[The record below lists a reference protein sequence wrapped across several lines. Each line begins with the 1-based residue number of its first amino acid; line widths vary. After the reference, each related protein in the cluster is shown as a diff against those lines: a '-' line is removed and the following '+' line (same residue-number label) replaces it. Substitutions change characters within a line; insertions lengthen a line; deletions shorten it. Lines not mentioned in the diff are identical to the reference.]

1 MDKILFWIIF
11 MASLSKA
18 IPRLPYFPDI
28 VYYGSFMF
36 CFIWMIFRGGMHVSG
51 KYLFFI
57 SAVLFSVW
65 LNDIP
70 SFFKVWF
77 RTLAFFSIVFVVGPF
92 FINDRLIHM
101 RKLLFTRT
109 LLVLRWIVLFSF
121 LLKFIAPGMVTGE
134 SGFNGFANQSMLL
147 SPLAG
152 ICVLYGLYRF
162 YLSETNTECCKEMM
176 YTGIS
181 FLVLMLTGSRGAF
194 AATLVGVV
202 FFYIRLYKH
211 RIGKLVQTGLFF
223 LLLLVSTSAI
233 WWPYTERLREKMN
246 SNEDAGSVTFSRD
259 GLWEDRLN
267 EFKAFPVFGVGF
279 SSYNLDYIQSKHSIN
294 RESGTIEPGSS
305 WLFLL
310 SSLGLYG
317 LLSFLLPVSH
327 VLYVLYKDTETGL
340 NGGLV
345 SSVMVLFAVHML
357 IEGYIVASGAYLCF
371 LFWLTLSEGEQM
383 VRYHNKKIQYQ

>member
-11 MASLSKA
+11 IASLSKA
-18 IPRLPYFPDI
+18 IPRVPYFPDI
-28 VYYGSFMF
+28 VYYGSFLV
-36 CFIWMIFRGGMHVSG
+36 CFIWMIFRGGMQVSG

-77 RTLAFFSIVFVVGPF
+77 RILAFFSIVFVVGPF
-92 FINDRLIHM
+92 FVNDRLILM
-101 RKLLFTRT
+101 RKLLFIRT
-109 LLVLRWIVLFSF
+109 LLVLRWMVLFSF
-121 LLKFIAPGMVTGE
+121 LLKFIPGMLTGD
-134 SGFNGFANQSMLL
+134 SGFSGLANHSMLL

-162 YLSETNTECCKEMM
+162 YLSETNTERCKEMI
-176 YTGIS
+176 YTGVS
-181 FLVLMLTGSRGAF
+181 FLVLMLAGSRGALV
-194 AATLVGVV
+194 ATLIGVV

-223 LLLLVSTSAI
+223 LLLLASTSAI
-233 WWPYTERLREKMN
+233 WWPYTERLQQKMD

-267 EFKAFPVFGVGF
+267 EFSAFPVFGVGF
-279 SSYNLDYIQSKHSIN
+279 SSYNLDYIQSEHSID
-294 RESGTIEPGSS
+294 REHGTVEPGSS

-310 SSLGLYG
+310 STLGLYG
-317 LLSFLLPVSH
+317 FFSFLLPVFN
-327 VLYVLYKDTETGL
+327 VLYVLYKDTATGL

-345 SSVMVLFAVHML
+345 ASVMVLFVIHML

-371 LFWLTLSEGEQM
+371 LFWLTLSEGEQI
-383 VRYHNKKIQYQ
+383 VRYRNKKNLYQ

>member
-134 SGFNGFANQSMLL
+134 SGFNGLANQSMLL

-162 YLSETNTECCKEMM
+162 YLSETNTERCKEIM

-181 FLVLMLTGSRGAF
+181 FLVLMLAGSRGAF

-202 FFYIRLYKH
+202 FFYVRLYKH

-233 WWPYTERLREKMN
+233 WWPYTERLREKMD

-279 SSYNLDYIQSKHSIN
+279 SSYNLDYIQSEHSIN

-327 VLYVLYKDTETGL
+327 MLYVLYKDTETGL

-345 SSVMVLFAVHML
+345 SSVVVLFAVHMF

-383 VRYHNKKIQYQ
+383 VRYHNKKIQY